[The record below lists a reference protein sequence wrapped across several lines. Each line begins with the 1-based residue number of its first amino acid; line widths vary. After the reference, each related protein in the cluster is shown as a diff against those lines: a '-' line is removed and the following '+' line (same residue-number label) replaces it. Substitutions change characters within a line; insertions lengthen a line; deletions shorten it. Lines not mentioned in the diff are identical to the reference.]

1 LKDSFKAK
9 KLDMAIEEI
18 FDLFLEGCFSSSL
31 QGQLTYFSKNLKI
44 LQ

>member
-1 LKDSFKAK
+1 LKDSFIAK

-18 FDLFLEGCFSSSL
+18 FGLFLEGCFSSSL
-31 QGQLTYFSKNLKI
+31 QGQLTYFSKKLKI